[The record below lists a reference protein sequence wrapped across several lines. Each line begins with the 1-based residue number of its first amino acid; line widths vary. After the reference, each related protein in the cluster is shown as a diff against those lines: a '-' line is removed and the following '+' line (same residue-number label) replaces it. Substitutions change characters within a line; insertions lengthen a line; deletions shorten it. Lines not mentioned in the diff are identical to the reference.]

1 MIEMHDRNQSKT
13 NNNDRRMI
21 HNDKYRSKSIDID
34 RLQQNSNDDNRF
46 DKDM

>member
-13 NNNDRRMI
+13 NNNDRRTI
-21 HNDKYRSKSIDID
+21 DNDRYRSKAIDID
-34 RLQQNSNDDNRF
+34 RLQQKSNVNNRF